1 MLNPIKFFSKFI
13 RSNNQKELDKIDKI
27 VQKVNSFE
35 KEISTLS
42 ENQFKDK
49 TKSLIQEIGNGK
61 SLNEILPEAYALVRE
76 SSKRIFNERHYD
88 VQIVGGV
95 VLNDSKI
102 AEMKTGE
109 GKTLVSTLPAY
120 LNSLSGKGV
129 HIVTVNDYLA
139 QRDSVWMGKVF
150 NYLGVSTGCI
160 TNRLEDSE
168 RKKNYSCDIT
178 YATNNELGFD
188 YLRDNMK
195 YEIDEMVQRG
205 HNFCIVDE
213 VDSILIDESR
223 TPLIISGKLEDKTTL
238 YKTSNEFI
246 KKLQNSDY
254 ELDEKNKNVILSDA
268 GVDKIEKL
276 ALQKNVLK
284 NGNFY
289 DPANLELVHHT
300 NQAMKANLIF
310 KKDVDYIVRDGKVQI
325 IDEFTGRVLSG
336 RRFSDGL
343 HQAIEA
349 KENVVIEEENQ
360 TLASITYQNY
370 FRLYHQLAGMTGTAM
385 TESEEFF
392 DIYKLNVVSIPT
404 NKKMLR
410 NDLNDQIF
418 RTEKEKYNAITKKII
433 ECSSKGQPVLVGTTS
448 IEKSEKISDFLN
460 EKKIKH
466 NVLNAKQH
474 EKEAK
479 IIAEAGKIG
488 AVTIATN
495 MAGRGTD
502 IKLGGNKDY
511 ENIENNNKN
520 LEEHKENELKVKEL
534 GGLYIIGTERHESR
548 RIDNQLRGR
557 SGRQGDPGSTI
568 FFISLQDELMRI
580 FGGDS
585 IDGMLK
591 KLGLKENE
599 SIDHPWINKAME
611 RAQKKVETRNFDIRK
626 TLIKF
631 DDVMNDQRQVIFSQ
645 RLKIL
650 KERNITSILNDFF
663 EEILKELKVSTAN
676 YKKSD
681 DEKYLT
687 EIKNITGSSV
697 NDEDLM
703 KLSSQDE
710 ESFIKEMRTL
720 FEDKR
725 KSRVNTLGQEQNVSL
740 EKKIF
745 LQVIDFSWRSHLQY
759 LEQLRQVIG
768 LRQYGQKDPLSEYKS
783 EAFRAFEEMMG
794 SMRSEVC
801 SGMFRAATNLAAFE
815 NMLNTLSKSA
825 KSTGPD
831 TGGAAGFDRFSAP
844 SSPAPQVDESS
855 APKVATPVVREA
867 PKVGRNDACP
877 CGSGKKYKKCCGVG
891 AAA

>member
-1 MLNPIKFFSKFI
+1 MNLFTRTFSKIFKS
-13 RSNNQKELDKIDKI
+13 SNQQELDK
-27 VQKVNSFE
+27 V
-35 KEISTLS
+35 
-42 ENQFKDK
+42 
-49 TKSLIQEIGNGK
+49 KSLILQINNKEIEIQSLSESQIKEKTVQLKNNVQNGSIK
-61 SLNEILPEAYALVRE
+61 LDEIIPEAFALVRE
-76 SSKRIFNERHYD
+76 AAKRTLGERHYD
-88 VQIVGGV
+88 VQLAGG
-95 VLNDSKI
+95 LMLHKGKI

-120 LNSLSGKGV
+120 LNSLAGKGV

-139 QRDSVWMGKVF
+139 QRDSEWMGKVF

-160 TNRLEDSE
+160 TNDLEDSQ
-168 RKKNYSCDIT
+168 RKKNYACDIT

-195 YEIDEMVQRG
+195 YELSDMVQRG
-205 HNFCIVDE
+205 HNYCIVDE

-223 TPLIISGKLEDKTTL
+223 TPLIISGKVEDKTSL
-238 YKTSNEFI
+238 YNISNDFI
-246 KKLQNSDY
+246 KKLQNNDY
-254 ELDEKNKNVILSDA
+254 ELDEKNKNVVLTDS

-276 ALQKNVLK
+276 STQKSILK
-284 NGNFY
+284 NSNFY

-300 NQAMKANLIF
+300 NQALKANLIF
-310 KKDVDYIVRDGKVQI
+310 KKDTDYIVQDGKVKI

-349 KENVVIEEENQ
+349 KENVNIEEENQ

-370 FRLYHQLAGMTGTAM
+370 FRLYQKLAGMTGTAM
-385 TESEEFF
+385 TESEEFY

-410 NDLNDQIF
+410 KDFNDQIF
-418 RTEKEKYNAITKKII
+418 RTEKEKYNAITKKIY
-433 ECSSKGQPVLVGTTS
+433 ECNTKGQPVLVGTTS
-448 IEKSEKISDFLN
+448 IEKSEKISRFLN
-460 EKKIKH
+460 EKKIEH

-479 IIAEAGKIG
+479 IIAEAGKPG

-511 ENIENNNKN
+511 IENGITND
-520 LEEHKENELKVKEL
+520 LEEFKKNESNVKDL

-611 RAQKKVETRNFDIRK
+611 RAQKKVESRNFDIRK

-645 RLKIL
+645 RLRIL
-650 KERNITSILNDFF
+650 KETNIEPILSDFF
-663 EEILKELKVSTAN
+663 DEILKELETSFIN
-676 YKKSD
+676 YKKSN

-687 EIKNITGSSV
+687 EIKSITGSSISD
-697 NDEDLM
+697 NQLLLLASKEKKYAENELKDL
-703 KLSSQDE
+703 
-710 ESFIKEMRTL
+710 FKE
-720 FEDKR
+720 KR
-725 KSRVNTLGQEQNVSL
+725 ENRKKILGDDQNKSL

-745 LQVIDFSWRSHLQY
+745 LQIIDFSWRSHLQY

-768 LRQYGQKDPLSEYKS
+768 LRQYGQKDPLSEFKK
-783 EAFRAFEEMMG
+783 EAFVLFEGLLSKIKNDLIKLLLNLNIVVSPNEKDKINDNDKEEMAD
-794 SMRSEVC
+794 
-801 SGMFRAATNLAAFE
+801 F
-815 NMLNTLSKSA
+815 K
-825 KSTGPD
+825 
-831 TGGAAGFDRFSAP
+831 
-844 SSPAPQVDESS
+844 
-855 APKVATPVVREA
+855 
-867 PKVGRNDACP
+867 KVGRNEKCP
-877 CGSGKKYKKCCGVG
+877 CGSGKKFKHCHGNL
-891 AAA
+891 